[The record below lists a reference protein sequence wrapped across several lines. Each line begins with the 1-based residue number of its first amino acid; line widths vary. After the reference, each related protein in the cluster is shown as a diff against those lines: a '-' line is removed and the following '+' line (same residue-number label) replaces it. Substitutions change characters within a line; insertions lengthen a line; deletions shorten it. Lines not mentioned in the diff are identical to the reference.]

1 MFYLITEYTIPVVGS
16 KSGRKLITSGR
27 KLITI
32 GNKNSFAD
40 MYDFH
45 PFIIGDKE
53 RVIDKETLAE
63 FVKDGFPTQ
72 KEAMN
77 DKKVKKAIN
86 DFVGFGF
93 EGKFLVVS
101 EEELLK
107 KYNTLKGDIYAD
119 NKE

>member
-1 MFYLITEYTIPVVGS
+1 MFYLITEYTIPVFGS
-16 KSGRKLITSGR
+16 KSGR

-32 GNKNSFAD
+32 GNKNSFTD

-45 PFIIGDKE
+45 PLMIGDKE
-53 RVIDKETLAE
+53 VIIDKEILAE
-63 FVKDGFPTQ
+63 FMKDGFPTQ

-93 EGKFLVVS
+93 AGKFLVVS

-107 KYNTLKGDIYAD
+107 KYDTL
-119 NKE
+119 N